1 MAIRSYSLGNSLKPA
16 ALSFGSLAAEAVG
29 AKGFAVS
36 RAEVADAILDQAFAC
51 EGVVVVEATV
61 DSYEPMMP
69 PRMPP
74 DYRKNF
80 LKSLADT
87 PGREEIEANIA
98 REPAATMFEGAK

>member
-1 MAIRSYSLGNSLKPA
+1 
-16 ALSFGSLAAEAVG
+16 
-29 AKGFAVS
+29 
-36 RAEVADAILDQAFAC
+36 
-51 EGVVVVEATV
+51 
-61 DSYEPMMP
+61 MP
-69 PRMPP
+69 LRMPP